1 LLIIFDLDDTL
12 IDTSGSITPFKLKR
26 VLEQMLGRVA
36 THSELQELMTIN
48 ESASKTQDAIEIF
61 SDRHHLILDK
71 TFKELISPLPKD
83 FQIPCTPNAKQ
94 TLEMYAKKTPI
105 ALVTGGH
112 PPFQLEKLEKAGIDG
127 SLFSKIAI
135 PEDSMKKPSY
145 QEISREFS
153 VDPSE
158 MWVCGDRISMD
169 LLPARE
175 LGCKTIHMRW
185 GRGLKMATV
194 PWIDFS
200 ISDLSELRRIIP

>member
-1 LLIIFDLDDTL
+1 
-12 IDTSGSITPFKLKR
+12 
-26 VLEQMLGRVA
+26 MLGRVA
-36 THSELQELMTIN
+36 NASELQELMTIN

-61 SDRHHLILDK
+61 ADKHQLLLDK
-71 TFKELISPLPKD
+71 TFKELTSPLPKE

-94 TLEMYAKKTPI
+94 TLEMYAKKTTI

-153 VDPSE
+153 V
-158 MWVCGDRISMD
+158 
-169 LLPARE
+169 
-175 LGCKTIHMRW
+175 
-185 GRGLKMATV
+185 
-194 PWIDFS
+194 
-200 ISDLSELRRIIP
+200 